1 MNEAQKNEQNKVK
14 TILHNMAL
22 DKDFS
27 SVYSDVDGLSL
38 QNLFYVKNNYF
49 PYCDMFTQSREDS
62 ENYFDTVGLFK
73 ELKERYG
80 EIGYQTVV
88 YSNINLSKDEKN
100 IGFSIII
107 PALNIFARIEKSIS
121 EAYVLYGED
130 DYEAVAEFEEICKKY
145 YVKPANKLNNI
156 RLLRVTQ
163 TGYDLSD
170 FEVETVE
177 DFNLQEQY
185 NDDFITEDEKIT
197 SFVKKE
203 KSGIIILHGEK
214 GTGKSTYINHLIN
227 TNPEKMFVYFPS
239 ALVPLLGE
247 PSFTD
252 FFPRLKDSI
261 LILEDCENAL
271 RSRESASGNPAVN
284 QLLNLSDGLLKS
296 LGIKFICTF
305 NAPPDEIDEALLR
318 KGRLFSKYEFKKLDA
333 EKSSALLTKIY
344 GKEITTSVP
353 MSLADIYYYDEDSYE
368 EEKRVAIGF
377 DLDQE

>member
-1 MNEAQKNEQNKVK
+1 MNEAKKIEQNAVK
-14 TILHNMAL
+14 TMLHNMSL
-22 DKDFS
+22 DKEFS
-27 SVYSDVDGLSL
+27 NVYSEVDGLSL
-38 QNLFYVKNNYF
+38 QNLFYVKNGYF

-62 ENYFDTVGLFK
+62 ENYFDTLNLIK
-73 ELKERYG
+73 DLKEKYA
-80 EIGYQTVV
+80 EIGYQMVV
-88 YSNINLSKDEKN
+88 YSNINLSKNEKN

-107 PALNIFARIEKSIS
+107 PKLNIFARVERSIS
-121 EAYVLYGED
+121 EAYVLYGEND
-130 DYEAVAEFEEICKKY
+130 FEAVEEFEAICRKHY
-145 YVKPANKLNNI
+145 IEPATKLNNI

-177 DFNLQEQY
+177 DFNLAEQY
-185 NDDFITEDEKIT
+185 NDDFAVEDEKI
-197 SFVKKE
+197 SAFVKKE

-227 TNPEKMFVYFPS
+227 ANPEKMFVYFPS

-261 LILEDCENAL
+261 LILEDCEDAL
-271 RSRESASGNPAVN
+271 RSRESAGGNRAVN

-305 NAPPDEIDEALLR
+305 NAPPEEIDEALLR

-333 EKSSALLTKIY
+333 EKSSALLSKLY
-344 GKEITTSVP
+344 EKEIKVNEP
-353 MSLADIYYYDEDSYE
+353 MSLADIYYYDETSYE
-368 EEKRVAIGF
+368 GVPTAQIGF
-377 DLDQE
+377 DVE

>member
-1 MNEAQKNEQNKVK
+1 MSETKKIEKQAVES
-14 TILHNMAL
+14 ILHNMSL
-22 DKDFS
+22 DKHMS
-27 SVYSDVDGLSL
+27 SVYSEVDGLSL
-38 QNLFYVKNNYF
+38 QNLFYVKNGYF

-62 ENYFDTVGLFK
+62 ENYFDTKTLVS
-73 ELKERYG
+73 ELRERYR
-80 EIGYQTVV
+80 ETGYQMVV
-88 YSNINLSKDEKN
+88 YSNINLSKNEKN

-107 PALNIFARIEKSIS
+107 PALNIFARMEKSVS
-121 EAYVLYGED
+121 EAYILYGEGN
-130 DYEAVAEFEEICKKY
+130 YEDVEEFEEICRKHYRAPEKKM
-145 YVKPANKLNNI
+145 NNI

-170 FEVETVE
+170 FEVDTVS
-177 DFNLQEQY
+177 DFSLEEQY
-185 NDDFITEDEKIT
+185 NDDFVTEDEKIT
-197 SFVKKE
+197 AFVKKE

-261 LILEDCENAL
+261 LILEDCEDAL
-271 RSRESASGNPAVN
+271 RSRESAGGNRAVN

-305 NAPPDEIDEALLR
+305 NAPPEEIDEALLR
-318 KGRLFSKYEFKKLDA
+318 KGRLFSKYEFKKLCI
-333 EKSSALLTKIY
+333 EKSSALLSKLY
-344 GKEITTSVP
+344 GKEITATEP
-353 MSLADIYYYDEDSYE
+353 MSLADIYYYDETSYE
-368 EEKRVAIGF
+368 DTPQAAIGF
-377 DLDQE
+377 DLE

>member
-1 MNEAQKNEQNKVK
+1 MNEAKKIEQSAVK

-22 DKDFS
+22 DKEYS
-27 SVYSDVDGLSL
+27 AVYSDVDGLSL
-38 QNLFYVKNNYF
+38 QNLFYVKNGYF
-49 PYCDMFTQSREDS
+49 PFCDMFTQSREDS
-62 ENYFDTVGLFK
+62 ENYFDTLNLIK
-73 ELKERYG
+73 ELKEKYADV
-80 EIGYQTVV
+80 GYQMVV
-88 YSNINLSKDEKN
+88 YSNINLSKDERN

-107 PALNIFARIEKSIS
+107 PTLNIFARVEKSVS
-121 EAYVLYGED
+121 EAYVLYGEND
-130 DYEAVAEFEEICKKY
+130 MEAVEEFEAICRKHY
-145 YVKPANKLNNI
+145 TKPATKLNNI

-170 FEVETVE
+170 FEVDTVE
-177 DFNLQEQY
+177 DFCLEEQY
-185 NDDFITEDEKIT
+185 NDDFIPEDEKI
-197 SFVKKE
+197 SAFVKKE

-227 TNPEKMFVYFPS
+227 SNPEKQFVYFPS

-261 LILEDCENAL
+261 LILEDCEDAL
-271 RSRESASGNPAVN
+271 RSREAAGGNRAVN

-305 NAPPDEIDEALLR
+305 NAPPEEIDEALLR
-318 KGRLFSKYEFKKLDA
+318 KGRLFSKYEFRKLDA
-333 EKSSALLTKIY
+333 DKSSALLTKVY
-344 GKEITTSVP
+344 GKEIKTSVP

-368 EEKRVAIGF
+368 DKKQATIGF
-377 DLDQE
+377 DLDEE

>member
-1 MNEAQKNEQNKVK
+1 MSETKKLEQEAVKNM
-14 TILHNMAL
+14 LHNMAL
-22 DKDFS
+22 DKHLS
-27 SVYSDVDGLSL
+27 SVYSEVDGLSL
-38 QNLFYVKNNYF
+38 QNLFYVKNGYF
-49 PYCDMFTQSREDS
+49 PYCDMFTQSREES
-62 ENYFDTVGLFK
+62 ENYFDTKSLIA
-73 ELKERYG
+73 ELKEKYK
-80 EIGYQTVV
+80 EVGYQMVV

-107 PALNIFARIEKSIS
+107 PTLNIFARIEKSVS
-121 EAYVLYGED
+121 EAYILYGED
-130 DYEAVAEFEEICKKY
+130 DAEALEEFEEICKKHY
-145 YVKPANKLNNI
+145 KTPDKKLNNI

-163 TGYDLSD
+163 QGYDLSD
-170 FEVETVE
+170 FEVETVD

-185 NDDFITEDEKIT
+185 NDDFIPEDEKIT
-197 SFVKKE
+197 AFVKKE

-261 LILEDCENAL
+261 LILEDCEDAL
-271 RSRESASGNPAVN
+271 RSREAVGGNRAVN

-305 NAPPDEIDEALLR
+305 NAPPEEIDEALLR

-333 EKSSALLTKIY
+333 EKSSALLSKLY
-344 GKEITTSVP
+344 EKEITVTEP
-353 MSLADIYYYDEDSYE
+353 MSLADIYYYDEASYE
-368 EEKRVAIGF
+368 DVPRETIGF
-377 DLDQE
+377 V

>member
-1 MNEAQKNEQNKVK
+1 MNEAKKIEQNAVK
-14 TILHNMAL
+14 TMLHNMSL
-22 DKDFS
+22 DKEFS
-27 SVYSDVDGLSL
+27 NVYSEVDGLSL
-38 QNLFYVKNNYF
+38 QNLFYVKNGYF

-62 ENYFDTVGLFK
+62 ENYFDTLNLIK
-73 ELKERYG
+73 DLKEKYA
-80 EIGYQTVV
+80 EIGYQMVV

-107 PALNIFARIEKSIS
+107 PKLNIFARVERSIS
-121 EAYVLYGED
+121 EAYVLYGEND
-130 DYEAVAEFEEICKKY
+130 FEAVEEFEAICRKHY
-145 YVKPANKLNNI
+145 IEPATKLNNI

-177 DFNLQEQY
+177 DFNLAEQY
-185 NDDFITEDEKIT
+185 NDDFVVEDEKI
-197 SFVKKE
+197 SAFVKKE

-261 LILEDCENAL
+261 LILEDCEDAL
-271 RSRESASGNPAVN
+271 RSRESVGGNRAVN

-305 NAPPDEIDEALLR
+305 NAPPEEIDEALLR

-333 EKSSALLTKIY
+333 EKSSALLSKLY
-344 GKEITTSVP
+344 EKEIKVNEP
-353 MSLADIYYYDEDSYE
+353 MSLADIYYYDETSYE
-368 EEKRVAIGF
+368 GVPTAQIGF
-377 DLDQE
+377 DVE

>member
-1 MNEAQKNEQNKVK
+1 MNEARKIEQSVAK
-14 TILHNMAL
+14 TMLHNMAL
-22 DKDFS
+22 DS
-27 SVYSDVDGLSL
+27 ELSNVYSDVDGLSL

-62 ENYFDTVGLFK
+62 ENYFDTMNLIK
-73 ELKERYG
+73 DLKEKYA
-80 EIGYQTVV
+80 EVGYQMVV
-88 YSNINLSKDEKN
+88 YSNINLSKDERN

-107 PALNIFARIEKSIS
+107 PTLNIFARVEKSVS
-121 EAYVLYGED
+121 EAYVLYGEND
-130 DYEAVAEFEEICKKY
+130 MEAVEEFEAICRKHY
-145 YVKPANKLNNI
+145 TKPATKLNNI

-170 FEVETVE
+170 FEVDTVE
-177 DFNLQEQY
+177 DFCLEEQY
-185 NDDFITEDEKIT
+185 NDDFIPEDEKI
-197 SFVKKE
+197 SAFVKKE

-227 TNPEKMFVYFPS
+227 ENPEKMFVYFPS

-247 PSFTD
+247 PTFTD

-261 LILEDCENAL
+261 LILEDCEDAL
-271 RSRESASGNPAVN
+271 RSREATGGNRAVN

-305 NAPPDEIDEALLR
+305 NAPPEEIDEALLR

-344 GKEITTSVP
+344 GKEIKTSVP

-368 EEKRVAIGF
+368 DKKQATIGF
-377 DLDQE
+377 DLDEE

>member
-1 MNEAQKNEQNKVK
+1 MSEIKKIEQNAVK

-22 DKDFS
+22 DKEFS
-27 SVYSDVDGLSL
+27 SVYSEVDGLSL
-38 QNLFYVKNNYF
+38 QNLFYVKNGYF
-49 PYCDMFTQSREDS
+49 PYCDMFTQTREES
-62 ENYFDTVGLFK
+62 ENYFDTKSLIT
-73 ELKERYG
+73 ELKEKYKD
-80 EIGYQTVV
+80 IGYQMVV

-107 PALNIFARIEKSIS
+107 PTLNIFARVEKSVS
-121 EAYVLYGED
+121 EAYILYGEN
-130 DYEAVAEFEEICKKY
+130 DYDAVEEFEETIKKHY
-145 YVKPANKLNNI
+145 TAPEKKLNNI

-163 TGYDLSD
+163 QGYDLND
-170 FEVETVE
+170 FEVDTVN
-177 DFNLQEQY
+177 DFCLEEQY
-185 NDDFITEDEKIT
+185 NDDFIPEDEKIT
-197 SFVKKE
+197 AFVKKE

-271 RSRESASGNPAVN
+271 RSRESTGGNNAVN

-305 NAPPDEIDEALLR
+305 NAPPEEIDEALLR
-318 KGRLFSKYEFKKLDA
+318 KGRLFSKYEFKKLNA
-333 EKSSALLTKIY
+333 EKSSALLTKLY
-344 GKEITTSVP
+344 GREIKTDEP
-353 MSLADIYYYDEDSYE
+353 MSLADIYYYDETSYE
-368 EEKRVAIGF
+368 EMPVAQIGF
-377 DLDQE
+377 DLE

>member
-1 MNEAQKNEQNKVK
+1 MSEIKKIEQNAVK

-22 DKDFS
+22 DKEFS
-27 SVYSDVDGLSL
+27 SVYSEVDGLSL
-38 QNLFYVKNNYF
+38 QNLFYVKNGYF
-49 PYCDMFTQSREDS
+49 PYCDMFTQTREES
-62 ENYFDTVGLFK
+62 ENYFDTKSLIT
-73 ELKERYG
+73 ELKEKYKD
-80 EIGYQTVV
+80 IGYQMVV

-107 PALNIFARIEKSIS
+107 PTLNIFARVEKSVS
-121 EAYVLYGED
+121 EAYILYGEN
-130 DYEAVAEFEEICKKY
+130 DYDAVEEFEETIKKHY
-145 YVKPANKLNNI
+145 TAPEKKLNNI

-163 TGYDLSD
+163 QGYDLSD
-170 FEVETVE
+170 FEVDTVN
-177 DFNLQEQY
+177 DFCLEEQY
-185 NDDFITEDEKIT
+185 NDDFIPEDEKIT
-197 SFVKKE
+197 AFVKKE

-271 RSRESASGNPAVN
+271 RSRESTGGNNAVN

-305 NAPPDEIDEALLR
+305 NAPPEEIDEALLR
-318 KGRLFSKYEFKKLDA
+318 KGRLFSKYEFKKLNA
-333 EKSSALLTKIY
+333 EKSSALLTKLY
-344 GKEITTSVP
+344 GKEIKTDEP
-353 MSLADIYYYDEDSYE
+353 MSLADIYYYDETSYE
-368 EEKRVAIGF
+368 EMPVAQIGF
-377 DLDQE
+377 DLE

>member
-1 MNEAQKNEQNKVK
+1 MSETKKLEQEAVKNM
-14 TILHNMAL
+14 LHNMAL
-22 DKDFS
+22 DKHLS
-27 SVYSDVDGLSL
+27 SVYSEVDGLSL
-38 QNLFYVKNNYF
+38 QNLFYVKNGYF
-49 PYCDMFTQSREDS
+49 PYCDMFTQSREES
-62 ENYFDTVGLFK
+62 ENYFDTKSLIA
-73 ELKERYG
+73 ELKEKYK
-80 EIGYQTVV
+80 EVGYQMVV

-107 PALNIFARIEKSIS
+107 PTLNIFARIEKSVS
-121 EAYVLYGED
+121 EAYILYGED
-130 DYEAVAEFEEICKKY
+130 DAEALEEFEEICKKHY
-145 YVKPANKLNNI
+145 KTPDKKLNNI

-163 TGYDLSD
+163 QGYDLSD

-177 DFNLQEQY
+177 DFNLEEQY
-185 NDDFITEDEKIT
+185 NDDFIPEDEKIT
-197 SFVKKE
+197 AFVKKE

-261 LILEDCENAL
+261 LILEDCEDAL
-271 RSRESASGNPAVN
+271 RSREAVGGNRAVN

-305 NAPPDEIDEALLR
+305 NAPPEEIDEALLR

-333 EKSSALLTKIY
+333 EKSSALLSKLY
-344 GKEITTSVP
+344 EKEITVTEP
-353 MSLADIYYYDEDSYE
+353 MSLADIYYYDEASYE
-368 EEKRVAIGF
+368 DVPRETIGF
-377 DLDQE
+377 V

>member
-1 MNEAQKNEQNKVK
+1 MSEIKKIEQNAVK

-22 DKDFS
+22 DKEFS
-27 SVYSDVDGLSL
+27 SVYSEVDGLSL
-38 QNLFYVKNNYF
+38 QNLFYVKNGYF
-49 PYCDMFTQSREDS
+49 PYCDMFTQTREES
-62 ENYFDTVGLFK
+62 ENYFDTKSLIT
-73 ELKERYG
+73 ELKEKYKD
-80 EIGYQTVV
+80 IGYQMVV

-107 PALNIFARIEKSIS
+107 PTLNIFARVEKSVS
-121 EAYVLYGED
+121 EAYILYGEN
-130 DYEAVAEFEEICKKY
+130 DYDAVEEFEETIKKHY
-145 YVKPANKLNNI
+145 TAPEKKLNNI

-163 TGYDLSD
+163 QGYDLSD
-170 FEVETVE
+170 FEVDTVN
-177 DFNLQEQY
+177 DFCLEEQY
-185 NDDFITEDEKIT
+185 NDDFIPEDEKIT
-197 SFVKKE
+197 AFVKKE

-271 RSRESASGNPAVN
+271 RSRESTGGNNAVN

-305 NAPPDEIDEALLR
+305 NAPPEEIDEALLR
-318 KGRLFSKYEFKKLDA
+318 KGRLFSKYEFKKLNA
-333 EKSSALLTKIY
+333 EKSSALLTKLY
-344 GKEITTSVP
+344 GKEIKTDEP
-353 MSLADIYYYDEDSYE
+353 MSLADIYYYDETSYE
-368 EEKRVAIGF
+368 ETPVAQIGF
-377 DLDQE
+377 DLE

>member
-1 MNEAQKNEQNKVK
+1 MSEIKKIEQNAVK

-22 DKDFS
+22 DKEFS
-27 SVYSDVDGLSL
+27 SVYSEVDGLSL
-38 QNLFYVKNNYF
+38 QNLFYVKNGYF
-49 PYCDMFTQSREDS
+49 PYCDMFTQTREES
-62 ENYFDTVGLFK
+62 ENYFDTKSLIA
-73 ELKERYG
+73 ELKEKYKD
-80 EIGYQTVV
+80 IGYQMVV

-107 PALNIFARIEKSIS
+107 PTLNIFARVEKSVS
-121 EAYVLYGED
+121 EAYILYGEN
-130 DYEAVAEFEEICKKY
+130 DYDAVEEFEETIKKHY
-145 YVKPANKLNNI
+145 TAPEKKLNNI

-163 TGYDLSD
+163 QGYDLSD
-170 FEVETVE
+170 FEVDTVN
-177 DFNLQEQY
+177 DFCLEEQY
-185 NDDFITEDEKIT
+185 NDDFIPEDEKIT
-197 SFVKKE
+197 AFVKKE

-271 RSRESASGNPAVN
+271 RSRESTGGNNAVN

-305 NAPPDEIDEALLR
+305 NAPPEEIDEALLR
-318 KGRLFSKYEFKKLDA
+318 KGRLFSKYEFKKLNA
-333 EKSSALLTKIY
+333 EKSSALLTKLY
-344 GKEITTSVP
+344 GKEIKTDEP
-353 MSLADIYYYDEDSYE
+353 MSLADIYYYDETSYE
-368 EEKRVAIGF
+368 ETPVAQIGF
-377 DLDQE
+377 DLE

>member
-1 MNEAQKNEQNKVK
+1 MTETKKRENGIVES
-14 TILHNMAL
+14 ILHDMVL
-22 DKDFS
+22 DKQS
-27 SVYSDVDGLSL
+27 ASIYSDVDGLSL
-38 QNLFYVKNNYF
+38 QNLFYVKNGYF

-62 ENYFDTVGLFK
+62 ENYFDTETLVK
-73 ELKERYG
+73 ELKERYSDV
-80 EIGYQTVV
+80 GYQMVV
-88 YSNINLSKDEKN
+88 YRNINITKNEKN

-107 PALNIFARIEKSIS
+107 PELNIFPRVEKSVS

-130 DYEAVAEFEEICKKY
+130 NGDAVDEFEGICMKHYRSPQKKM
-145 YVKPANKLNNI
+145 NNI

-163 TGYDLSD
+163 SGYDLSD
-170 FEVETVE
+170 FEVGKVE
-177 DFNLQEQY
+177 DFNLSEQY
-185 NDDFITEDEKIT
+185 NDDFAQEDEKIT
-197 SFVKKE
+197 SFVRNE

-227 TNPEKMFVYFPS
+227 ENPEKTFIYFPS
-239 ALVPLLGE
+239 ALTPLLGE
-247 PSFTD
+247 PAFTD

-271 RSRESASGNPAVN
+271 RSRDSSEGNGAVN

-305 NAPPDEIDEALLR
+305 NAPPERIDEAILR

-333 EKSSALLTKIY
+333 KKSSALLTKIY
-344 GKEITTSVP
+344 GKEINTDEP

-368 EEKRVAIGF
+368 DEKRSAIGF

>member
-1 MNEAQKNEQNKVK
+1 MSEIKKIEQNAVK

-22 DKDFS
+22 DKEFS
-27 SVYSDVDGLSL
+27 SVYSEVDGLSL
-38 QNLFYVKNNYF
+38 QNLFYVKNGYF
-49 PYCDMFTQSREDS
+49 PYCDMFTQTREES
-62 ENYFDTVGLFK
+62 ENYFDTKSLIT
-73 ELKERYG
+73 ELKEKYKD
-80 EIGYQTVV
+80 IGYQMVV

-107 PALNIFARIEKSIS
+107 PTLNIFARVEKSVS
-121 EAYVLYGED
+121 EAYILYGEN
-130 DYEAVAEFEEICKKY
+130 DYDAVEEFEETIKKHY
-145 YVKPANKLNNI
+145 TAPEKKLNNI

-163 TGYDLSD
+163 QGYDLSD
-170 FEVETVE
+170 FEVDTVN
-177 DFNLQEQY
+177 DFCLEEQY
-185 NDDFITEDEKIT
+185 NDDFIPEDEKIT
-197 SFVKKE
+197 AFVKKE

-271 RSRESASGNPAVN
+271 RSRESTGGNNAVN

-305 NAPPDEIDEALLR
+305 NAPPEEIDEALLR
-318 KGRLFSKYEFKKLDA
+318 KGRLFSKYEFKKLNA
-333 EKSSALLTKIY
+333 EKSSALLTKLY
-344 GKEITTSVP
+344 GKEIKTDEP
-353 MSLADIYYYDEDSYE
+353 MSLADIYYYDETSYE
-368 EEKRVAIGF
+368 DAPVAQIGF
-377 DLDQE
+377 DLE

>member
-1 MNEAQKNEQNKVK
+1 MSETKKLEQNAVK

-22 DKDFS
+22 DKEFS
-27 SVYSDVDGLSL
+27 SVYSEVDGLSL
-38 QNLFYVKNNYF
+38 QNLFYVKNGYF

-62 ENYFDTVGLFK
+62 ENYFDTKSLIA
-73 ELKERYG
+73 ELKSRYSD
-80 EIGYQTVV
+80 IGYQMVV
-88 YSNINLSKDEKN
+88 YSNINLTKNEKN

-107 PALNIFARIEKSIS
+107 PTLNIFARVEKSIS
-121 EAYVLYGED
+121 EAYILYGENN
-130 DYEAVAEFEEICKKY
+130 YEAVEEFEEICKKHY
-145 YVKPANKLNNI
+145 KCPETKMNNI

-163 TGYDLSD
+163 QGYDLSD
-170 FEVETVE
+170 FEIDTVS
-177 DFNLQEQY
+177 DFCLEEQY
-185 NDDFITEDEKIT
+185 NDDFFNESEKIE
-197 SFVKKE
+197 SFIQKE

-227 TNPEKMFVYFPS
+227 ANPEKMFVYFPS

-261 LILEDCENAL
+261 LILEDCEDAL
-271 RSRESASGNPAVN
+271 RSREAVGGNRAVN

-305 NAPPDEIDEALLR
+305 NAPPEEIDEALLR
-318 KGRLFSKYEFKKLDA
+318 KGRLFSKYEFKKLCP
-333 EKSSALLTKIY
+333 EKSSALLTKLY
-344 GKEITTSVP
+344 GKEIVVTEP

-368 EEKRVAIGF
+368 DAPTAQIGF
-377 DLDQE
+377 DV